1 MKVRE
6 GSGGLPKVSKRVGR
20 PAQRSERSRETP
32 REVREGS
39 GGPRRGLGWV
49 GRQPRRCRKRWKS
62 PQKSGGPHHRFER
75 GREA

>member
-32 REVREGS
+32 P
-39 GGPRRGLGWV
+39 GGPGGVWRTPQRSGKGW
-49 GRQPRRCRKRWKS
+49 
-62 PQKSGGPHHRFER
+62 
-75 GREA
+75 EATPEV